1 MSNKEKTLLV
11 LSMLLLNIGV
21 FCQNHSIINEFKNPD
36 REYTITPF
44 WSWNGTLDTDEV
56 KRQIDLMIDKGVYGA
71 FMHARAGINYGETPY
86 FSDGWWEAMD
96 STIAYAARQKFYSW
110 LYDEDKW
117 PSGSAG
123 GRTVAKNPEEFI
135 KKGLKHTKTELKS
148 GDTYKIDKEGKLK
161 VFAVRMNGDDRFDKK
176 IDLTL
181 FKSDTWKVPEG
192 KWVILTFEQINYYN
206 VKYPSQPKHIDYL
219 DKDAV
224 RAFIDITHIEY
235 LERYG
240 EQFGKSIP
248 GVFYDEIH
256 IGFGPLPWT
265 DDFAESFEK
274 RKDYD
279 LLGELPS
286 LVFKTSGSESV
297 NYDYF
302 DELTFRYDEAWFKQL
317 ADWCEE
323 NNIGLTG
330 HTIEDF
336 NAYKS
341 QGSYFQTIGSMQ
353 IPGTD
358 NEDFRYNYPR
368 YIGWYKPKQL
378 SSVAHVYGRKTT
390 AVEAMGG
397 GGYIITPEEYKYGMA
412 SLGVYGI
419 NFFIPHFFHYS
430 DNLLQS
436 YTDWPPSWFFRNPY
450 WKYFKPLADYGRRI
464 SYMNR
469 TGNHV
474 CHVALYYPITEQWAN
489 GYYGE
494 VDDRDYNMVQ
504 EILLDNQVDYDII
517 NPESFLGSDCSAGT
531 IKIHEE
537 NYKVL
542 VLPSISTIT
551 LEEAK
556 QLENFYDNGGVVVA
570 LNKIPS
576 RVIRGDVK
584 ELNAIMYK
592 IFGIQ
597 PNAAGRSGYFDVE
610 KDTFRPYTTWL
621 NKNGGKGIF
630 TKRVPEL
637 PKILKEHIPNEI
649 EVVEGNVAALLATQY
664 KKDKVRY
671 YMLVNEE
678 RQPNYFQLQTPDYG
692 IPYKLDIE
700 TGESVKVE
708 DYVSKD
714 GKLLFSFEFEPWE
727 AFYLL
732 FEDGKSETRNVMLTK
747 NTLDNTNLNV
757 SNDKIIVSGW
767 ADPQKDNFYTLKY
780 SNGAELKS
788 EIETADALAPISLG
802 KGWTF
807 QAVDKQLDDKW
818 SDDVKESVIEIPV
831 MKFYANLDNKTWDLS
846 SPGFDD
852 SHLPE
857 VKLADRFSGIKG
869 AKRYLGEWNASR
881 IIGYEKILHIPKF
894 EGRNVTFRKMFE
906 LNGPVQKSI
915 FKISAE
921 PSYTLFVNGERLGSN
936 SNIAE
941 VITYD
946 FAPNLQKGRN
956 EIMVEV
962 PRQIGLIAEG
972 SIETNTD
979 FIILNTDDSWE
990 ANLDGIWNDALVHSK
1005 PSLNSWKDI
1014 DFSTPDI
1021 TFPVEC
1027 WYRQQ
1032 LPAGASELILPER
1045 SGRFTYYVN
1054 GEQLR
1059 ERNGKIKLPKVKDYE
1074 KQILAIKAVVN
1085 NYDDGLLA
1093 PVKVVCKEVNVKLAS
1108 WEALGLKWFSGRAI
1122 YKSELDF
1129 PYDIND
1135 DKYRF
1140 ILDPGDVKWFSE
1152 IWVNGELVKYSPF
1165 GDHKADITK
1174 HLKKGKNNISIIVSN
1189 LRANQTIWDMPD
1201 ERLTITDEGEN
1212 RYTHGRWWQQ
1222 GATLREKEKLVSGLI
1237 GPVMIIPIKYYELT
1251 EEFFTNTI
1259 INLR

>member
-1 MSNKEKTLLV
+1 MQKNVFLIVSV
-11 LSMLLLNIGV
+11 MFLSVGV
-21 FCQNHSIINEFKNPD
+21 FGQNHSVFKEFQNPD
-36 REYTITPF
+36 RAYTVVPF
-44 WSWNGTLDTDEV
+44 WSWNGTLDPTEV
-56 KRQIDLMIDKGVYGA
+56 KRQIDLMIEKGVYGA

-96 STIAYAARQKFYSW
+96 TTIAYAARNGFYSW

-123 GRTVAKNPEEFI
+123 GRTIAVNPDEFI
-135 KKGLKHTKTELKS
+135 KKGLQYTITNLQEGEKFKLDKQ
-148 GDTYKIDKEGKLK
+148 GKIKL
-161 VFAVRMNGDDRFDKK
+161 FAVRMTGKDTYDPRSK
-176 IDLTL
+176 IDLT
-181 FKSDTWKVPEG
+181 DPPDDNWTAPRENWA
-192 KWVILTFEQINYYN
+192 ILTFEQ
-206 VKYPSQPKHIDYL
+206 VTDFREPPLAQIDYF
-219 DKDAV
+219 DKNAV
-224 RAFIDITHIEY
+224 RAFIDITHEEY
-235 LERYG
+235 LKRYG
-240 EQFGKSIP
+240 KHFGKSIP
-248 GVFYDEIH
+248 GIFFDEIY
-256 IGFGPLPWT
+256 FGGARPGQVLPWT
-265 DDFAESFEK
+265 DDFAEVFKEK
-274 RKDYD
+274 YGYD
-279 LLGELPS
+279 ILDELPA
-286 LVFKTSGSESV
+286 LIFNTSESL

-302 DELTFRYDEAWFKQL
+302 EELTNRYDEAWFKQI

-330 HTIEDF
+330 HTEETF
-336 NAYKS
+336 HSYKAE
-341 QGSYFQTIGSMQ
+341 GDYFQTIGRMQ

-378 SSVAHVYGRKTT
+378 SSVAHVHGRKMA

-412 SLGVYGI
+412 NLGVYGL

-436 YTDWPPSWFFRNPY
+436 YMDWPPSWFFRNPY

-489 GYYGE
+489 GFYGD

-504 EILLDNQVDYDII
+504 KILLDNQIDYDII
-517 NPESFLGSDCSAGT
+517 NPGSFLNSDCSAGT

-537 NYKVL
+537 DYKVL
-542 VLPSISTIT
+542 VLPSIGTIT

-556 QLENFYDNGGVVVA
+556 QLENFYDHGGVVVA

-576 RVIRGDVK
+576 RVIRGDNK

-597 PNAAGRSGYFDVE
+597 PNAAARSGYFDVE
-610 KDTFRPYTTWL
+610 KNTFKSYTTQV
-621 NKNGGKGIF
+621 NENGGKGCF
-630 TKRVPEL
+630 TKSIPEL
-637 PKILKEHIPNEI
+637 PKILKEHIPNEL
-649 EVVEGNVAALLATQY
+649 EVVEGNVSALLATQY

-708 DYVSKD
+708 DYIPKD
-714 GKLLFSFEFEPWE
+714 GKLLFSFQFKPWE

-732 FEDGKSETRNVMLTK
+732 FEEGKSVTKEVMLASG
-747 NTLDNTNLNV
+747 TLDGATLNV

-767 ADPQKDNFYTLKY
+767 ADPRKDNYYTLKY
-780 SNGAELKS
+780 SNGAEIKRAV
-788 EIETADALAPISLG
+788 EITDAISPVKLD
-802 KGWTF
+802 KNWTF
-807 QAVDKQLDDKW
+807 QVVDKQLDDKW
-818 SDDVKESVIEIPV
+818 TDQVKESVIDIPI
-831 MKFYANLDNKTWDLS
+831 MRFYANLDNKKWDFS

-852 SHLPE
+852 SNLPE
-857 VKLADRFSGIKG
+857 VKLADRFNGIKG
-869 AKRYLGEWNASR
+869 AKRYLSEWNASR
-881 IIGYEKILHIPKF
+881 IIGYETILHIPKF
-894 EGRNVTFRKMFE
+894 EGTNVTFRKVFE

-936 SNIAE
+936 SDIAE
-941 VITYD
+941 VVTHDI
-946 FAPNLQKGRN
+946 APSLQKGKN
-956 EIMVEV
+956 EIIVEV

-972 SIETNTD
+972 SIETSSD
-979 FIILNTDDSWE
+979 FIILNTDDTWE
-990 ANLDGIWNDALVHSK
+990 ANLNGIWNNAIVHSK

-1014 DFSTPDI
+1014 NFSTPDI

-1027 WYRQQ
+1027 WYRQF
-1032 LPAGASELILPER
+1032 LPAGATELILPER
-1045 SGRFTYYVN
+1045 SGSFTYY
-1054 GEQLR
+1054 L
-1059 ERNGKIKLPKVKDYE
+1059 NGKLLKERDGKIELPKVKEYE
-1074 KQILAIKAVVN
+1074 KQVLAIKAVLN
-1085 NYDDGLLA
+1085 NSNEGLQA
-1093 PVKVVCKEVNVKLAS
+1093 PVKVVCREVGISLAS
-1108 WEALGLKWFSGRAI
+1108 WEDLGLKWFSGRAV
-1122 YKSELDF
+1122 YRSEIDF
-1129 PYDIND
+1129 PYDNAMNR
-1135 DKYRF
+1135 YRF
-1140 ILDPGDVKWFSE
+1140 ILDPGEVKWFSE
-1152 IWVNGELVKYSPF
+1152 VWVNGELVKYSPF
-1165 GDHKADITK
+1165 GDHKADITR
-1174 HLKKGKNNISIIVSN
+1174 HLKKGKNNIRIIVSN
-1189 LRANQTIWDMPD
+1189 LRANEAFWDMPD

-1222 GATLREKEKLVSGLI
+1222 GATLREKEKLESGLTGDVKI
-1237 GPVMIIPIKYYELT
+1237 YSLKYIDIEDNK
-1251 EEFFTNTI
+1251 F
-1259 INLR
+1259 